1 MIGAVF
7 AVVLYFALRSGLVQL
22 TTTDATGATQKVF
35 FYATLAFIA
44 GFSERKARVML
55 GGATKMLG
63 GDNGDD
69 DHAPGQDL
77 RPDPARKLAEGSAA

>member
-1 MIGAVF
+1 
-7 AVVLYFALRSGLVQL
+7 
-22 TTTDATGATQKVF
+22 VF

-44 GFSERKARVML
+44 GFSERKARVLL

-69 DHAPGQDL
+69 DHAPD
-77 RPDPARKLAEGSAA
+77 RPPNGPGKAPGGSAA